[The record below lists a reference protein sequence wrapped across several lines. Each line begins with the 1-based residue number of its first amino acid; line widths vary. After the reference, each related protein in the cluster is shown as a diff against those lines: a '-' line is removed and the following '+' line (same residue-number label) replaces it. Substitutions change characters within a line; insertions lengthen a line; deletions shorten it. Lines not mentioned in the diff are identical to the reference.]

1 MSSQHRLISSRA
13 SRAFSSLAIS
23 CVITLLSLLALSF
36 GALQKSRAEGVNG
49 MVVNT
54 TMSSVNQAL
63 VISPAMLPASSASA
77 VRLAGAPLWISRRPV
92 DVRSQVSPTR
102 EFFGLSKVAFPLL
115 VSDLTPAAPAGKS
128 VLMSG
133 RTVGIR

>member
-1 MSSQHRLISSRA
+1 MSSQRRLIGFRA

-36 GALQKSRAEGVNG
+36 GVLQNSLAEGVNG
-49 MVVNT
+49 VVVNT
-54 TMSSVNQAL
+54 TMSSANPAL
-63 VISPAMLPASSASA
+63 VFSPAMLTASSASV
-77 VRLAGAPLWISRRPV
+77 VRLAGEPLWISRRPG

-102 EFFGLSKVAFPLL
+102 EFFGLSKVSFPLL

-133 RTVGIR
+133 RTVGVR